1 MSRIELSLDTTR
13 EAVDWV
19 CTLLADAAYDGN
31 IRMAHYGAGLAESD
45 DLNAL
50 EGAIAPSRDRDSPD
64 WAFTLYLDL
73 QADQSHQYA
82 ILEQALN
89 PLVRTGIAT
98 PLRPVSAAE
107 SAAVQTD
114 GQVLKYRVGQR
125 FVISA
130 MPLPSR
136 DYGDQDLPL
145 YIPPSLAFGSGCHP
159 ATQLSLQLLERSVR
173 PAMSVLDL
181 GSGSGILSVAMAKLG
196 AQVLAIDN
204 DDVAV
209 QASQDAVRRN
219 GLISQVT
226 VMKASLGEGSDL
238 GHWMGGE
245 IGDAVEKITPK
256 STFNLIAANIL
267 ARVHIA
273 LAADFRQ
280 SLQPEGLLMTA
291 GFTVDYEEDVRAALS
306 AVGFETIA
314 AERSQDW
321 VALLHR
327 LTA

>member
-1 MSRIELSLDTTR
+1 MMSRIELSLDTTR

-19 CTLLADAAYDGN
+19 CTLLAGTAYAGR
-31 IRMAHYGAGLAESD
+31 IRMTPYGAALAES
-45 DLNAL
+45 
-50 EGAIAPSRDRDSPD
+50 GPAIASSGDRHPTD

-73 QADQSHQYA
+73 QADQAAQYA
-82 ILEQALN
+82 AMEQVLH

-98 PLRPVSAAE
+98 PLRLVSETE
-107 SAAVQTD
+107 STTVQTD
-114 GQVLKYRVGQR
+114 SQVLRYRVGQR
-125 FVISA
+125 FVIAA
-130 MPLPSR
+130 MPLPS
-136 DYGDQDLPL
+136 GDGGEPDLPL
-145 YIPPSLAFGSGCHP
+145 YMPPSLAFGSGCHP
-159 ATQLSLQLLERSVR
+159 ATQLSLQLLERCVV

-209 QASQDAVRRN
+209 QASQAAVQRN
-219 GLISQVT
+219 DVTSQVT
-226 VMKASLGEGSDL
+226 VMKASLGAGSDL
-238 GHWMGGE
+238 GHWMGGDV
-245 IGDAVEKITPK
+245 GHTVVKIVPK

-280 SLQPEGLLMTA
+280 ALLPNGLLMTA
-291 GFTVDYEEDVRAALS
+291 GFTVDYEEDVRAAL
-306 AVGFETIA
+306 AAAGFETIA
-314 AERSQDW
+314 WERSQDW

-327 LTA
+327 LSPPTD